1 VREDSE
7 PPTHSPRHL
16 CITAKGPGECKRF
29 GTVQGGRGGHR
40 TKLKVERAELGG
52 GWKQQ
57 VTAAFLGRVLFL
69 FWIEQGGTSHKPILF
84 QIEHSE

>member
-1 VREDSE
+1 MREDSE

-52 GWKQQ
+52 GGE
-57 VTAAFLGRVLFL
+57 TASDCCLSGTCFIFILDRTGRNL
-69 FWIEQGGTSHKPILF
+69 S
-84 QIEHSE
+84 